1 MLNQLRFSAV
11 ILLPA
16 FTIIL
21 SSCSQKQIHT
31 GRPGTEDQTP
41 ATTAEQKEKTAAE
54 LNEREVAVIE
64 TELGTIVF
72 GFYDKAAPQHTA
84 NFKKLARE
92 GFYDGTTFHRVIPKF
107 VIQGGSPGSKDDDRS
122 NDGIGGPG
130 YTIEAEFGVKHTRGA
145 VAAARQ
151 GDDVNPE
158 KRSNGSQFY
167 ICMRDIPHLDSAGY
181 SVFGQVIEGMEVAE
195 KIVSVDRDGNDNPLQ
210 RVEMKVTIEAR

>member
-1 MLNQLRFSAV
+1 MWHQPRFFAV
-11 ILLPA
+11 ILVSAL
-16 FTIIL
+16 FIVL
-21 SSCSQKQIHT
+21 VNCSQKEVHS
-31 GRPGTEDQTP
+31 GRPGTDGQTSV
-41 ATTAEQKEKTAAE
+41 TTAETDKKNMPE
-54 LNEREVAVIE
+54 LDTREVAVIE
-64 TELGTIVF
+64 TEVGTIVF
-72 GFYDKAAPQHTA
+72 GFYEKEAPQHTA

-92 GFYDGTTFHRVIPKF
+92 GFYDGTTFHRVIPNF

-130 YTIEAEFGVKHTRGA
+130 YTIEAEFGVNHTRGA

-181 SVFGQVIEGMEVAE
+181 SVFGQVIEGMDVAD
-195 KIVSVDRDGNDNPLQ
+195 KIVSVDRDDTDNPLQ
-210 RVEMKVTIEAR
+210 RIEMKVTIETR